1 MSVEQM
7 QIENRLATVSQSSAV
22 ARSPAKAQEVT
33 QRADLEKP
41 VATTALSELNK
52 AANLTQHLKQKQDE
66 QAKAEE
72 QQEIDKVQVE
82 QDVQSLNDL
91 FPLKNTNLIF
101 EFDKLGE
108 PPVIK
113 VVDQSNKEVIREIPP
128 KDLAKL
134 SKALQD
140 LADSYSKTGA
150 LFNSEV

>member
-7 QIENRLATVSQSSAV
+7 NLENKLATVIQSTASVRSSAKITEGSKTPDIV
-22 ARSPAKAQEVT
+22 GSEDNSLVKLNEQETKTVQQAQKEAQLQT
-33 QRADLEKP
+33 QKE
-41 VATTALSELNK
+41 
-52 AANLTQHLKQKQDE
+52 
-66 QAKAEE
+66 
-72 QQEIDKVQVE
+72 QEIDKVKVE

-140 LADSYSKTGA
+140 LADSYSKSGA